1 MNTITINVDGMMCS
15 HCKKHVED
23 ACNSV
28 SGVVKSDASLENKN
42 VVVSY
47 QGDVSKEALVSAI
60 KASGYEAK

>member
-1 MNTITINVDGMMCS
+1 MMCS